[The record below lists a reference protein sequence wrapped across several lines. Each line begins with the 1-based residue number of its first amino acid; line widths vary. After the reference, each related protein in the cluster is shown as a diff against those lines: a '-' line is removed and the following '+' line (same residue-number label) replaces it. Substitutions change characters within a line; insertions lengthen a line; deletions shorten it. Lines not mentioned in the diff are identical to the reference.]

1 MNTMNSIKLERKH
14 IEVICEV
21 REYVCDAY
29 DELEL
34 PANFDLVD
42 AQEKKPK
49 FVKDVMNWFTRR
61 FIARDNDALEGFA
74 IGTDPDVCEG
84 IVARTDKVGVFC
96 MVEINKLPEG
106 MRLAK
111 FVTKDLEDFVK
122 TRDKKNG
129 DNAFLTILNDD
140 AKFIGGMNV
149 WENNKSMNENMKRWK
164 KERKAGNLVIK
175 CKNNQEQIISG
186 KTWYTCIVELDK
198 EDYVYW
204 FKSEENRNIVIDY
217 VMN

>member
-1 MNTMNSIKLERKH
+1 
-14 IEVICEV
+14 
-21 REYVCDAY
+21 
-29 DELEL
+29 
-34 PANFDLVD
+34 
-42 AQEKKPK
+42 
-49 FVKDVMNWFTRR
+49 
-61 FIARDNDALEGFA
+61 
-74 IGTDPDVCEG
+74 
-84 IVARTDKVGVFC
+84 

-106 MRLAK
+106 VRLAK
-111 FVTKDLEDFVK
+111 LDRADLEDFVK

-129 DNAFLTILNDD
+129 DNAFVTILNED
-140 AKFIGGMNV
+140 AKFIGGMKV

-164 KERKAGNLVIK
+164 KERKAGNLVIN
-175 CKNNQEQIISG
+175 CKNNQEEIISG

>member
-1 MNTMNSIKLERKH
+1 
-14 IEVICEV
+14 
-21 REYVCDAY
+21 
-29 DELEL
+29 
-34 PANFDLVD
+34 
-42 AQEKKPK
+42 
-49 FVKDVMNWFTRR
+49 
-61 FIARDNDALEGFA
+61 
-74 IGTDPDVCEG
+74 
-84 IVARTDKVGVFC
+84 
-96 MVEINKLPEG
+96 

-111 FVTKDLEDFVK
+111 IVKQDLEDFVK

-129 DNAFLTILNDD
+129 DNAFVIILNDD
-140 AKFIGGMNV
+140 AKFIDGMKV